1 MDRTT
6 LMLEQIAQRIQ
17 QFLAQVQSAEVE
29 RMANLLGQGKMLR
42 SKLILA
48 ICPEHP
54 QLIDFCAIIEM
65 IQSASLLHDDVIDNA
80 QTRRAHDSI
89 NHIFGNQNAIMLG
102 DVFYAKAF
110 LELTKLDTEIAQLV
124 AHSVMELSRGEI
136 KDVRA
141 SDTFHTDITRYI
153 DIIQDKSASLMV
165 ASCAG
170 AALLGGLDSQAYRTF
185 GLNFGIAFQIMDD
198 LLDITQPKEVLGK
211 PAFSDFKE
219 GKSTLPY
226 ILLHQH
232 LDPSNQERLQAC
244 FKNADEQALAWCAQ
258 QFEAH
263 HIAPKVLEHIHHYAH
278 RALQAIKGHS
288 ALEKVASSLIEREF

>member
-1 MDRTT
+1 
-6 LMLEQIAQRIQ
+6 MLEQVAQRIQ
-17 QFLAQVQSAEVE
+17 TFLAQVQSAPIEH
-29 RMANLLGQGKMLR
+29 MAGALGQGKMLR

-48 ICPEHP
+48 ICPKHP
-54 QLIDFCAIIEM
+54 QLLDFCAIIEM

-89 NHIFGNQNAIMLG
+89 NHTFGNQNAIMLG

-110 LELTKLDTEIAQLV
+110 VELTKLDINIAQLV
-124 AHSVMELSRGEI
+124 AHSVVELSRGEI
-136 KDVRA
+136 KDVLA
-141 SDTFHTDITRYI
+141 SSAFHTDTARYI

-170 AALLGGLDSQAYRTF
+170 AAMLAGLNPQAYRIF

-232 LDPSNQERLQAC
+232 LDSKDQAHLQAC
-244 FKNADEQALAWCAQ
+244 FKNTDEKALTWCAQ
-258 QFEAH
+258 QFKDH
-263 HIAPKVLEHIHHYAH
+263 NIAPQVLEHIYHYAH
-278 RALQAIKGHS
+278 LALQAIKGHS
-288 ALEKVASSLIEREF
+288 ALEKLASSLIEREF

>member
-1 MDRTT
+1 
-6 LMLEQIAQRIQ
+6 MLEKIAHRIQ
-17 QFLAQVQSAEVE
+17 EFLAQVQSAEVE
-29 RMANLLGQGKMLR
+29 RMAALLGQGKMLR

-48 ICPEHP
+48 ICPNHP
-54 QLIDFCAIIEM
+54 QLIDFCAVIEM

-80 QTRRAHDSI
+80 QTRRAQASI
-89 NHIFGNQNAIMLG
+89 NHTFGNQNAIMLG
-102 DVFYAKAF
+102 DIFYAKAF
-110 LELTKLDTEIAQLV
+110 FELTKLDSQIAQLV

-170 AALLGGLDSQAYRTF
+170 AALLSGLKPQAYHTF
-185 GLNFGIAFQIMDD
+185 GRNFGIAFQIMDD

-219 GKSTLPY
+219 GRSTLPY
-226 ILLHQH
+226 ILLYQE
-232 LDPSNQERLQAC
+232 LDPLEQAQLQAC
-244 FKNADEQALAWCAQ
+244 FKNADEQALTWCAQ
-258 QFEAH
+258 QFKAH

-278 RALQAIKGHS
+278 CALEAIKGHAS
-288 ALEKVASSLIEREF
+288 LEKVASSLIEREF

>member
-1 MDRTT
+1 
-6 LMLEQIAQRIQ
+6 MLEQIVQRIQ
-17 QFLAQVQSAEVE
+17 QFLVQVQSVDVE
-29 RMANLLGQGKMLR
+29 HMASLLGQGKMLR

-89 NHIFGNQNAIMLG
+89 NHTFGNQNAIMLG

-110 LELTKLDTEIAQLV
+110 LELTKLDTQIAQLV

-136 KDVRA
+136 KDVVA
-141 SDTFHTDITRYI
+141 SNAFHSDTERYI
-153 DIIQDKSASLMV
+153 DIIRDKSASLMV

-170 AALLGGLDSQAYRTF
+170 AALLAGLDPRDYHTF

-226 ILLHQH
+226 ILLYQQ
-232 LDPSNQERLQAC
+232 LDPSNQAHLQAC
-244 FKNADEQALAWCAQ
+244 FKNADEQALTWCAE
-258 QFEAH
+258 QFKTH
-263 HIAPKVLEHIHHYAH
+263 DIAPQVFEHIKHYAH
-278 RALQAIKGHS
+278 CALQAIKGHS
-288 ALEKVASSLIEREF
+288 ALEKVASSLIKREF

>member
-1 MDRTT
+1 
-6 LMLEQIAQRIQ
+6 MLGQIVQRIE
-17 QFLAQVQSAEVE
+17 QFLAQVQSADVE
-29 RMANLLGQGKMLR
+29 RMADSLGQGKMLR

-54 QLIDFCAIIEM
+54 QLLDFCAIIEM

-80 QTRRAHDSI
+80 HTRRAHASI
-89 NHIFGNQNAIMLG
+89 NHAFGNQNAIMLG

-110 LELTKLDTEIAQLV
+110 LELTKLDTKIAQLV

-136 KDVRA
+136 KDVMA
-141 SDTFHTDITRYI
+141 SHAFHADTARYV
-153 DIIQDKSASLMV
+153 DIIQDKSASLII

-170 AALLGGLDSQAYRTF
+170 AAMLARLDPQAYRVF

-211 PAFSDFKE
+211 PALSDFKE

-226 ILLHQH
+226 ILLYQQ
-232 LDPSNQERLQAC
+232 LDPPNQERLQAC
-244 FKNADEQALAWCAQ
+244 FKNTDEQALAWCVAQ
-258 QFEAH
+258 FQTHGIVEQT
-263 HIAPKVLEHIHHYAH
+263 LEYIRHYAH
-278 RALQAIKGHS
+278 IALQAIKGHS

>member
-1 MDRTT
+1 
-6 LMLEQIAQRIQ
+6 MLEQIAQRIQ
-17 QFLAQVQSAEVE
+17 QFLAQVQSADVD
-29 RMANLLGQGKMLR
+29 RMACVLGQGKMLR

-48 ICPEHP
+48 ICPKHA

-80 QTRRAHDSI
+80 HTRRAHASV

-110 LELTKLDTEIAQLV
+110 LELTKLDGKIAQLV

-136 KDVRA
+136 KDVMA
-141 SDTFHTDITRYI
+141 SHAFHSDSARYV
-153 DIIQDKSASLMV
+153 DIIQDKSASLIV

-170 AALLGGLDSQAYRTF
+170 AAILAGLDPQAYRIF

-211 PAFSDFKE
+211 PAFNDFKE

-226 ILLHQH
+226 ILLHQQ
-232 LDPSNQERLQAC
+232 LDPTNQERLQTC
-244 FKNADEQALAWCAQ
+244 FKNANAEALAWCQ
-258 QFEAH
+258 EQFKIHGIVEQT
-263 HIAPKVLEHIHHYAH
+263 LERIRHYAH
-278 RALQAIKGHS
+278 LALQAIKGHDS
-288 ALEKVASSLIEREF
+288 LERVASGLIEREF